1 MDNNMQKT
9 FGGMPNM
16 EFVIDS
22 DGTLLASWDWAKPG
36 ELKSFLEKKLG
47 SSGISDE
54 EWKEVS
60 KRKPMMI
67 SLRDNDE
74 VPGTEVPRPALSL
87 LEVELIA
94 KSGEEKPPLTLKA
107 GTLPPEVTPG
117 GLSRIYLTITPDEKS
132 GLHFDNEVASVINLA
147 EAKGIELQKD
157 KILAG
162 RRRSGEDIYPHSLG
176 VMWSRDKGTKNMEF
190 VANVVA
196 KMAKAEEPSQEF
208 KASFKVS
215 GPVPEIKKSM
225 DEVLTSQLPAKEKL
239 MELKCDPTGKEKGP
253 FSIDAAIFHDQANP
267 GQGMIFLTLK
277 VDAPGGFEWNNLAS
291 PPELKLKPVSGIELE
306 KNLILAGKRSG
317 SGDTEDR
324 ILAFWW
330 KREQGANKIVLD
342 ISPTVWVCSD
352 KEGWCRRFEVPHRI
366 TGDI

>member
-1 MDNNMQKT
+1 
-9 FGGMPNM
+9 M

-22 DGTLLASWDWAKPG
+22 DGILLASWDWANPKQLM
-36 ELKSFLEKKLG
+36 EFLEKKVG
-47 SSGISDE
+47 PSGISDE
-54 EWKEVS
+54 EWKELS
-60 KRKPMMI
+60 TRKPMLV

-74 VPGTEVPRPALSL
+74 VPGTEVPRSALSP
-87 LEVELIA
+87 LEVNLIA
-94 KSGEEKPPLTLKA
+94 EPGKEKLPFTLKA

-117 GLSRIYLTITPDEKS
+117 GLSRIYLTVTPDEES
-132 GLHFDNEVASVINLA
+132 GLHFDNKVGSVIHLA

-162 RRRSGEDIYPHSLG
+162 VRRSGEDIYPHAIAVL
-176 VMWSRDKGTKNMEF
+176 WSRDEGAKDMEF

-196 KMAKAEEPSQEF
+196 MMAKEKEPSKEL

-225 DEVLTSQLPAKEKL
+225 DELLSGQLPAKEKL
-239 MELKCDPTGKEKGP
+239 MELKCSPTGKEKGP
-253 FSIDAAIFHDQANP
+253 ISIDAAIFHDQASP
-267 GQGMIFLTLK
+267 GQGMIYLFLK
-277 VDAPGGFEWNNLAS
+277 VDTPGGFEWNNLAS
-291 PPELKLKPVSGIELE
+291 PPEVKLKPISGIELE
-306 KNLILAGKRSG
+306 KNVILAGKRTG
-317 SGDTEDR
+317 SEDTEDR

-330 KREQGANKIVLD
+330 KREKGAKKIVLD
-342 ISPTVWVCSD
+342 ITPTVWVCSH